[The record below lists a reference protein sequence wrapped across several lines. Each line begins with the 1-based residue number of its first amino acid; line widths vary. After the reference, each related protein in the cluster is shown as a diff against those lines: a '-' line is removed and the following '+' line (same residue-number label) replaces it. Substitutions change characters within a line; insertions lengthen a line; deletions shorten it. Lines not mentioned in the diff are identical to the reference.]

1 MLEDINNTYRIR
13 SSCAVYN
20 ISIHPNNSVLFHYL
34 IPLCSGAERLSAAL
48 ALSLYYCQARGP
60 DHVQVNSRR
69 LQGLKKL
76 SAILKSLGLDQ

>member
-48 ALSLYYCQARGP
+48 ALSLYYIICSSYCVTKNGILLNQYRYVYCQAP
-60 DHVQVNSRR
+60 
-69 LQGLKKL
+69 
-76 SAILKSLGLDQ
+76 I

>member
-48 ALSLYYCQARGP
+48 SLYYIICSSYYVTKNGILLNQYRYVHCQAP
-60 DHVQVNSRR
+60 
-69 LQGLKKL
+69 
-76 SAILKSLGLDQ
+76 I